1 MEIPQYLL
9 PSASVL
15 IFAVAIILYSMNER
29 KTYYSRVAA
38 ACLALVLVPITF
50 LLNEYL
56 AYALQALVLLA
67 VANLSRD
74 YYKAGFFRRKKE
86 LLHIF
91 RNDHPDHRETKQLL
105 YRPLREI
112 EIRERQIE
120 RKLAEIE
127 RVEMKLKEKEEALK
141 ERARELKAMQKGGE
155 EPAFAEE
162 SELEP
167 VNETLNEEP
176 LEEHTETSEEEPEE
190 DSLEE
195 PEEEPKAKPKRVK
208 K

>member
-1 MEIPQYLL
+1 MELPQYLL

-15 IFAVAIILYSMNER
+15 IFAAAIILYSMQER
-29 KTYYSRVAA
+29 KTYYSRVVT

-91 RNDHPDHRETKQLL
+91 RHDHPEHRETKQLL
-105 YRPLREI
+105 YRPLKEI
-112 EIRERQIE
+112 EAKERQIE
-120 RKLAEIE
+120 KKLAEIE
-127 RVEMKLKEKEEALK
+127 QVEMKLKEKEERLK
-141 ERARELKAMQKGGE
+141 EQMRELKAMEKESKKE
-155 EPAFAEE
+155 EPAFEE
-162 SELEP
+162 E
-167 VNETLNEEP
+167 N
-176 LEEHTETSEEEPEE
+176 EPEE
-190 DSLEE
+190 T
-195 PEEEPKAKPKRVK
+195 EEEKPKK
-208 K
+208 KGGKK